1 MAAKTDELS
10 TEQSDNNQQSDST
23 ESNYGIK
30 KPTNGKSTEQSI
42 NTLINQG
49 SVSQQDAWGK
59 FELLSGIANDLKLD
73 QKRAPAVNDQMAKIV
88 QGLMRGKQTDEVLV
102 VTQNCYDTPEN
113 CECFAIN
120 RPV

>member
-10 TEQSDNNQQSDST
+10 TEQSDNNQQSEST

-59 FELLSGIANDLKLD
+59 FELLSG
-73 QKRAPAVNDQMAKIV
+73 
-88 QGLMRGKQTDEVLV
+88 T
-102 VTQNCYDTPEN
+102 
-113 CECFAIN
+113 
-120 RPV
+120 